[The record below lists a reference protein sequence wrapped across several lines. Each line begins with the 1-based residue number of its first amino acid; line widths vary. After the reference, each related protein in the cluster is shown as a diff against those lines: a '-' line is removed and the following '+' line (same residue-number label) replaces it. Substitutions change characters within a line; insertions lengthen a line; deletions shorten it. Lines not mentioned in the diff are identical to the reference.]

1 MSRQK
6 NRNMTSLEMAD
17 VIERFLDE
25 RSLYPEEW
33 VEFAETPQRDKKLDA
48 YRKRCDQLDPLVNR
62 PGEMDPTAVGELRE
76 MVDELRLS
84 ERS

>member
-1 MSRQK
+1 
-6 NRNMTSLEMAD
+6 MTPLEIAD

-33 VEFAETPQRDKKLDA
+33 VEFAETPQHDKKLDV

-62 PGEMDPTAVGELRE
+62 PGEMDPTAVAELRE
-76 MVDELRLS
+76 MIDELREIGTGS
-84 ERS
+84 KPETVE